1 MEKRL
6 HHRFSCRFE
15 CEVTTDDD
23 RFRGIAYD
31 VSSLGLF
38 VETWA
43 KPELNSIVELRF
55 RETGKQPEISFDA
68 GVART
73 SPGSDGQSFSSA
85 PGIGLEVFPPRSSF
99 ERFIVEPAQPTPP
112 ASGLTLAPLG
122 SQPSGSAGKFRV
134 RLIRQDR
141 PGTQILTLRCESEA
155 TARAV
160 ALARLDGVWRVAES
174 QPL

>member
-6 HHRFSCRFE
+6 HHRFSCRLE
-15 CEVTTDDD
+15 CEVTTDLD
-23 RFRGIAYD
+23 RFRGVACD

-38 VETWA
+38 VETCA
-43 KPELNSIVELRF
+43 KPELNSIIELRF
-55 RETGKQPEISFDA
+55 SETEKQPEISFDA

-73 SPGSDGQSFSSA
+73 SPGGNEQSLSCA
-85 PGIGLEVFPPRSSF
+85 PGIGLEVLPPRSSF
-99 ERFIVEPAQPTPP
+99 ERFIVESAQPAPS
-112 ASGLTLAPLG
+112 ALGLTLAPLG
-122 SQPSGSAGKFRV
+122 SQTSGSAGKFRV

-141 PGTQILTLRCESEA
+141 PGTQILTLRCDSEA